1 MDTRFLWFQAVA
13 GLISEDEAEA
23 LVELHRKD
31 IDEEPDGKTALIGTA
46 EIAELTGGHGID
58 DAPDENE
65 KGHDGNEGRGETGGK
80 DCP

>member
-1 MDTRFLWFQAVA
+1 MYWMFNLITSLWKMLLIGRFL
-13 GLISEDEAEA
+13 LSKDEAEA

-46 EIAELTGGHGID
+46 EIAELTGGHGIG

-65 KGHDGNEGRGETGGK
+65 KGHDGNEG
-80 DCP
+80 

>member
-1 MDTRFLWFQAVA
+1 MLPMGGNKASN

-31 IDEEPDGKTALIGTA
+31 IDEEPDGKTALIGAA
-46 EIAELTGGHGID
+46 EIAELTGGHGIG

-65 KGHDGNEGRGETGGK
+65 KGHDGNEG
-80 DCP
+80 